1 MVYSHVLI
9 YVWLGLARLL
19 DALSSLSRLRLMA
32 TRVSHFEIDWWII
45 QKRAVYIGAL
55 ILVLCVMAGGTALY
69 VWKYGNPL
77 KNVAMHSAPLAG
89 ARFMSFEGDVR
100 VIRNTTRQ
108 VVLANNDVQL
118 YPGDTVQTQ
127 ADGRARISM
136 ADGSTV
142 VVRPNSTIIIR
153 DNASAEDGKRSNVHV
168 VVDSGQMMVRTQ
180 QQSEDNKNVIE
191 TPKTQNQISGQTAA
205 SFGVNPEGSEEIR
218 VNSGAVES
226 ANRIGERM
234 TLQGGEYVSVNQSGT
249 ISKPQRLLDVPQ
261 PLQPRDLEKILAG
274 ASGSASVALRWQK
287 PQSGVPAYYRV
298 EVATSPFFVPE
309 GKVIERDQLVVT
321 QFNASDLRPGAYFWR
336 IRASASSGQTSD
348 WSEPLK
354 FIVATQ
360 GVNAGA
366 VRVTNL
372 SAVYLGGNVYLIRGT
387 TSPGTSVRV
396 SGREAAA
403 AADGIFQVQI
413 NAPPA
418 MREVTIQASDSQG
431 NSSQYRV
438 SLSRT
443 G

>member
-1 MVYSHVLI
+1 M
-9 YVWLGLARLL
+9 
-19 DALSSLSRLRLMA
+19 MA
-32 TRVSHFEIDWWII
+32 TTKVSHFEIDWWII
-45 QKRAVYIGAL
+45 QKRAIYIAVL
-55 ILVLCVMAGGTALY
+55 ILVLCVIAAGAAVY

-77 KNVAMHSAPLAG
+77 KNVTLKSDPLAG

-100 VIRNTTRQ
+100 VIRASTRQ
-108 VVLANNDVQL
+108 IIIANNDIQL

-136 ADGSTV
+136 ADDSTV

-168 VVDSGQMMVRTQ
+168 VVDSGQMMVRTP

-205 SFGVNPEGSEEIR
+205 SFGVNPEGTEEIR

-234 TLQGGEYVSVNQSGT
+234 TLKGGEYVSVNQSGT

-261 PLQPRDLEKILAG
+261 PLQPHDLEKIPAAAG
-274 ASGSASVALRWQK
+274 GSATVPLRWQK
-287 PQSGVPAYYRV
+287 PQSGLPSYYRV

-309 GKVIERDQLVVT
+309 GKVIERDQLLVT

-336 IRASASSGQTSD
+336 IRATAPSGQMSD

-354 FIVATQ
+354 FIVTTQ
-360 GVNAGA
+360 GANLSA
-366 VRVTNL
+366 VPVSNL

-403 AADGIFQVQI
+403 ASDGNFQVQI
-413 NAPPA
+413 SAPPG

-438 SLSRT
+438 PLTRS